1 MTQAKP
7 SIAQDILWRLEA
19 LAFDVV
25 IAFARILPVDAVSD
39 FGAWFFKTLGPL
51 TGAHRVAEIN
61 LRIVFAQASDAEI
74 ADLLKA
80 QWDNTGRTFLEL
92 LIMDR
97 IIGADD
103 RVEIVGGERFDEIAA
118 RQEPVVFVSGHF
130 ANFEVMPAAIVNS
143 PVKCQITY
151 RAMNNPHVE
160 KRVRDY
166 RFRYGVRYFAPK
178 GGDGAR
184 ELLGALGRGESVALM
199 NDQKFNGGVAAPFF
213 GRTCHTAPGPSRL
226 ALRFGTVLQ
235 PMSVQRGHK
244 ARFRVVVHPPIHLEH
259 TGDLTADIAA
269 GVRKVNAFIEEQ
281 VLARPAEW
289 FWTHKRWPNETY
301 KRGVS
306 R

>member
-1 MTQAKP
+1 MSDTRP
-7 SIAQDILWRLEA
+7 TMAQDIIWRIEA

-25 IAFARILPVDAVSD
+25 IAVARILPVDAVSD
-39 FGAWFFKTLGPL
+39 FGAWFFKAFGPL

-61 LRIVFAQASDAEI
+61 LRIVFPQASDGEI
-74 ADLLKA
+74 ARLLKA

-97 IIGADD
+97 IIRSKD
-103 RVEIVGGERFDEIAA
+103 RVEVIGRERFEEIAA
-118 RQEPVVFVSGHF
+118 REEPVVFVSGHF
-130 ANFEVMPAAIVNS
+130 SNFEVMPAAIVNS

-160 KRVRDY
+160 ERVRDY
-166 RFRYGVRYFAPK
+166 RWRYGVRYFAPK

-184 ELLGALGRGESVALM
+184 ELLAALSRGESVALM

-213 GRTCHTAPGPSRL
+213 GRTVHTAPGPTRL
-226 ALRFGTVLQ
+226 ALRYDTVLQ
-235 PMSVQRGHK
+235 PMSVQRTTK
-244 ARFRVVVHPPIHLEH
+244 ARFRVVVHPPIHLEK
-259 TGDLTADIAA
+259 TGDTAADIEA

-289 FWTHKRWPNETY
+289 FWTHKRWPSETY
-301 KRGVS
+301 KRD
-306 R
+306 RT